1 MVFLPLYIC
10 YHCFLQSHRNWG
22 PKELGARWGSLRR
35 QQYYAQI
42 YISETE
48 GRSATQCLE
57 ESYLILSPSSELLWV
72 SDHNFYSSFYEGC
85 SESNASCFM
94 MLAHSIRGWCWWYGS
109 RGWTFPQTPLYF
121 VAVWQLAAEG
131 QSNKMASDV
140 ETYMKQRCR
149 TAFLHMEKIAY
160 TDIHW
165 HLLNVYGWILAQW
178 GSGCCISAV
187 VAVTWKTSYVLDAH
201 T

>member
-10 YHCFLQSHRNWG
+10 YHCFLQSHRNRG

-57 ESYLILSPSSELLWV
+57 ESFLILSPSSELLWV

-94 MLAHSIRGWCWWYGS
+94 MLAQADAGGMAVEVEPSHKHPIIFCCCMTAGS
-109 RGWTFPQTPLYF
+109 RG
-121 VAVWQLAAEG
+121 AVQQNG
-131 QSNKMASDV
+131 
-140 ETYMKQRCR
+140 
-149 TAFLHMEKIAY
+149 I
-160 TDIHW
+160 
-165 HLLNVYGWILAQW
+165 
-178 GSGCCISAV
+178 
-187 VAVTWKTSYVLDAH
+187 
-201 T
+201 